1 MLILI
6 IREAYQMVTAKDV
19 VDSMNTV
26 VKTAADFAGTAGQTA
41 EGAAKTVTQ
50 FHSWATN
57 EVSRKVAASACDSLE
72 IAVEEVRSRSLSRH
86 PVTITTTISL
96 GPAEVVMSV
105 QLEPT
110 ELVVAV
116 EQK

>member
-1 MLILI
+1 
-6 IREAYQMVTAKDV
+6 MVTAKDV
-19 VDSMNTV
+19 LDSMNTV
-26 VKTAADFAGTAGQTA
+26 VKTAADFAGIAGQTA

-110 ELVVAV
+110 EPTEVPAPIGAT
-116 EQK
+116 